1 MLSSL
6 SWIRRAQS
14 LALFELRNW
23 GVVDE
28 RSSTVYR
35 ALEILRGFEGL
46 CGAFVSFSMSCEWS
60 ENSVLEGCM
69 CGRRVG

>member
-6 SWIRRAQS
+6 SLIRRAQS

-23 GVVDE
+23 GLVDE
-28 RSSTVYR
+28 LSSTVYS
-35 ALEILRGFEGL
+35 ALEILRGFEGCVVL
-46 CGAFVSFSMSCEWS
+46 LFSMSCVWS

-69 CGRRVG
+69 CGPHVG